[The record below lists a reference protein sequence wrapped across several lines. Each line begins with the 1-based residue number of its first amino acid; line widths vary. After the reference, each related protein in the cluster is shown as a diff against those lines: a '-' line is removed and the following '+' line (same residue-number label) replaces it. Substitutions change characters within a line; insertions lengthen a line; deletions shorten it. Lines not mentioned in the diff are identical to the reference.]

1 MTTLAIDKAGIIEG
15 YASVFGIADLARDV
29 VMAGAF
35 RNSLNRTGIRGV
47 RCLWQHDP
55 AEPIGVWLSLEEDTR
70 GLFARG
76 QLNLETQRGRELTAL
91 ITQGAV
97 DGLSIGFRARRTRR
111 NPRNL
116 NRELLVIDLWE
127 ISLVSFPLLPEARL
141 LSRSTRT
148 ISPHAERTI
157 SQLSKSLSR
166 QKQICEFQRRLP

>member
-15 YASVFGIADLARDV
+15 YASVFGVADLARDV

-35 RNSLNRTGIRGV
+35 RNSLMRTGIRGV

-55 AEPIGVWLSLEEDTR
+55 AEPIGVWLSLEEDMK

-91 ITQGAV
+91 IAQGAV

-116 NRELLVIDLWE
+116 NRELMAIDLWE

-141 LSRSTRT
+141 ISRYTRT
-148 ISPHAERTI
+148 SSAPAARSIPDP
-157 SQLSKSLSR
+157 SKSLPR
-166 QKQICEFQRRLP
+166 QKHIYDFQRRLP